1 MKKMNTMGSFRVQ
14 RMTYLLIPLCRGL
27 KGDSSGRG
35 GVENGGLWRPELTLE
50 AVGKLAV
57 TLQTTMDVASAFA

>member
-1 MKKMNTMGSFRVQ
+1 MEKEKRLV
-14 RMTYLLIPLCRGL
+14 PLGRGDR
-27 KGDSSGRG
+27 GDSSGRG
-35 GVENGGLWRPELTLE
+35 GVENGGLWWPVLMLE